1 MCPAVRGERCGDM
14 AQANLHEGVGH
25 SREEGSG
32 SCGCPEIVE
41 AGVVL
46 EVEDGSSET
55 DSDQQELEARVDLGD
70 GGGLDGGGGQGGVQV
85 LLDGEGR
92 HHTHVPDV
100 EAGVHQEEVPGDDE
114 AGERGR
120 DEVGVSEGQVDTA
133 WKHKLSP
140 VSRSAVCLRP
150 TSILSD
156 KGSRKLPTL
165 EAWFLKFLAM

>member
-1 MCPAVRGERCGDM
+1 M
-14 AQANLHEGVGH
+14 
-25 SREEGSG
+25 
-32 SCGCPEIVE
+32 
-41 AGVVL
+41 VL
-46 EVEDGSSET
+46 EVEDGSAET
-55 DSDQQELEARVDLGD
+55 DSDQQELEPRVDLGD

-92 HHTHVPDV
+92 HHAHVPDV

-120 DEVGVSEGQVDTA
+120 DEVGVSESQVDTA
-133 WKHKLSP
+133 WKHKLRT
-140 VSRSAVCLRP
+140 VSRSAAFLRP